1 MNPTGPLSRSA
12 VIEAVRSE
20 RDREAQAAA
29 NQLEL
34 ALRWARLHP
43 VAEEE
48 SAAGF
53 GDVDLHGEQTVPLAG
68 EGTPPVAE
76 FAPLELAAA
85 LGISKDAGRALVGDA
100 LELAYRLPRLWD
112 LVQGL
117 QVPAWRARR
126 ISRLTTDLSPEA
138 ATFADRLIAAD
149 PDHISA
155 VRASQLVDEA
165 RLYFDP
171 DRAKADEDNDAANRG
186 VWLHK
191 TNRPGSTDVH
201 MRLDTLDAKNL
212 DDTLSDVA
220 QGLKR
225 LGDREDLDQRRA
237 RAAGILANPQ
247 AALDILDGL
256 GVGEDA
262 DATATGSSAGTTSS
276 QPAPRPPRKAVLHLH
291 LGADDLAHDAGGTIE
306 GLGPA
311 TLQLLR
317 DWLDRT
323 DFRIAPVLDIDRGDA
338 VDRHDPPAWLRELCC
353 LRDATCVFPHCTV
366 DSRFCDLDHIEEY
379 MPLED
384 GGPPGQTCAQNLA
397 PVCRTH
403 HRLKTHGHWSYKRL
417 DDGAYCWTSPTGQQH
432 TSRPRVRRPF
442 TPR

>member
-12 VIEAVRSE
+12 VIEAVRAE

-43 VAEEE
+43 VADDET
-48 SAAGF
+48 AAGW
-53 GDVDLHGEQTVPLAG
+53 GELDLHGEQTIPLAG
-68 EGTPPVAE
+68 KGTPQVAE

-85 LGISKDAGRALVGDA
+85 LGISRDAGRSLVGDA

-112 LVQGL
+112 LVL
-117 QVPAWRARR
+117 ALRVPAWRARA
-126 ISRLTTDLSPEA
+126 IAQLTITLSPEA
-138 ATFADRLIAAD
+138 AAFADRLISAD
-149 PDHISA
+149 PDHLSR
-155 VRASQLVDEA
+155 VRAAQLVDEA

-171 DRAKADEDNDAANRG
+171 DREKAEEENDAASRG
-186 VWLHK
+186 VWLHR
-191 TNRPGSTDVH
+191 TRRPGSTDIH
-201 MRLDTLDAKNL
+201 MRLDTLDARNL
-212 DDTLSDVA
+212 DDALSDVA

-225 LGDREDLDQRRA
+225 LGDPDCLDNRRA
-237 RAAGILANPQ
+237 RAAGILADPQ
-247 AALDILDGL
+247 AALDILSGHS
-256 GVGEDA
+256 VGENTDA
-262 DATATGSSAGTTSS
+262 AAE
-276 QPAPRPPRKAVLHLH
+276 PAQRPRRNAVLHLH
-291 LGADDLAHDAGGTIE
+291 VGAEDLAHDAGGTIE

-338 VDRHDPPAWLRELCC
+338 VDRHDPPAWLRELCS

-366 DSRFCDLDHIEEY
+366 DSRFCDLDHLEAY
-379 MPLED
+379 LPPED
-384 GGPPGQTCAQNLA
+384 GGPPGQTCAKGLA
-397 PVCRTH
+397 PLCRTH
-403 HRLKTHGHWSYKRL
+403 HRLKTHGSWTYKRL
-417 DDGAYCWTSPTGQQH
+417 DDGAYCWTSPTGHQY
-432 TSRPRVRRPF
+432 TSRPRDRRPF